1 MVIDVK
7 LLYFTNCT
15 KVENDIDM
23 SATKFVLLLQVT
35 MKKLEKLN
43 APVNDKN
50 KEALIVERID
60 QVRVNGFQSFNY
72 QKTT

>member
-1 MVIDVK
+1 
-7 LLYFTNCT
+7 
-15 KVENDIDM
+15 M
-23 SATKFVLLLQVT
+23 SVTKFVLLLQVT

-60 QVRVNGFQSFNY
+60 QVRVKHGFQSFNY
-72 QKTT
+72 P